1 MRKTSTRSTRT
12 KSTTKI
18 SRPKRTT
25 TTKARSRRGFSGNI
39 PNPSRFVF

>member
-18 SRPKRTT
+18 SRPKRSTAPKT
-25 TTKARSRRGFSGNI
+25 RSKRSFSGNV